1 MNIKRVNYLLK
12 IYSTKLTNFRK
23 NHVTAILCERL
34 KNKPRIDI
42 YLCYSKCKGLEYA
55 EPGELKVSGCRYLDK
70 KVYLCQDLHCDSWM
84 KCAFASEKEKRK
96 ICKGFKLLEDRKKL
110 EELYNKFLLMN
121 RVYRGLKL
129 NPEKTLKWLDRRKK
143 SGKVE
148 SKKNRSEDKGKR
160 KGKRIKN
167 KRIIKSKKT
176 S

>member
-1 MNIKRVNYLLK
+1 MNTKRVNNLLK
-12 IYSTKLTNFRK
+12 VYGIKLNNFRK
-23 NHVTAILCERL
+23 NHITSIPCKRL
-34 KNKPRIDI
+34 KNEPRINI

-55 EPGELKVSGCRYLDK
+55 EPGELKISGCRYLDK
-70 KVYLCQDLHCDSWM
+70 KVYLCQDLGCDSWM
-84 KCAFASEKEKRK
+84 ECGFASEKEKRK

-167 KRIIKSKKT
+167 KRIVKSKKAP
-176 S
+176 